1 MRVHACAR
9 VRAGAEMVTE
19 CHGKVTECHG
29 QAGWYFYS
37 IFLKGR
43 FARPRARTLVRTA
56 HTAHATR
63 KETLYTH
70 LTSSTRT
77 VATLACA
84 RESQQGRGG
93 THPTAHSLDTRKI
106 VSVEAICRA
115 SRNPQSRE
123 ISPALDG
130 KAKTA
135 CIAQTR
141 FRLPHLSNMHALAV
155 EEATHVS
162 AGGHLVE
169 IFGSQ
174 LDRPLRFLLQ
184 FEDKIAERRS
194 SNLFKRGMAS
204 CKLSADDKMVVAQF
218 E

>member
-1 MRVHACAR
+1 MSREGHGVS
-9 VRAGAEMVTE
+9 RAGGV
-19 CHGKVTECHG
+19 VFLL
-29 QAGWYFYS
+29 YF
-37 IFLKGR
+37 FE
-43 FARPRARTLVRTA
+43 RPICTPARTHARTNRT
-56 HTAHATR
+56 HGTR
-63 KETLYTH
+63 DKKETLYTH